1 MSTKS
6 VTFSGQYTYK
16 MVAIPRGSI
25 NSFLNIPVPKSRAQG
40 EDIWSGW

>member
-1 MSTKS
+1 MSIKS
-6 VTFSGQYTYK
+6 VTFSGQYMNE
-16 MVAIPRGSI
+16 MVAIPRGSV